1 MLSRPYTAF
10 MFLPATPPRWDI
22 FCNVI
27 DNFGDIGVCWRLA
40 RQLFAE
46 HGVAVRLWVDD
57 LTVFQRICPEID
69 SCASVQNAQGVEVR
83 AWRNDFSAIVPG
95 DVVIE
100 AFACRL
106 PEPIEEAMASRFPK
120 PVWINL
126 DYLSA
131 EAWVSGCH
139 ALPSPHPQRPLTKYF
154 YFPGFSE
161 NTGGLLR
168 ERDLY
173 ARRQDF
179 STIPEQQLD
188 FWQRLGLP
196 PPPVDAL
203 RVSLFAYENQALP
216 DLLSQWAEGPT
227 PVYCLAPMTR
237 TLAEIERF
245 FGTVLQAG
253 DVIRRGNL
261 QLRMLPLV
269 TQADYD
275 RLLWS
280 CDINFVR
287 GEDSFV
293 RAQWAAKP
301 MVWQIY
307 PQQDAAHQVK
317 LEAFLDLYCAKLPPV
332 AAEVVRRLFRSWN
345 GGSADARMAPDLWA
359 QWMNA
364 LPAIRAHAEN
374 WANSL
379 SEQEDLCSSLVRFCR
394 SKL

>member
-1 MLSRPYTAF
+1 MLSRPHTAF
-10 MFLPATPPRWDI
+10 MPSPITLPRWDI
-22 FCNVI
+22 FCTII

-40 RQLFAE
+40 QQLFAE
-46 HGVAVRLWVDD
+46 HGIVVRLWVDD

-69 SCASVQNAQGVEVR
+69 SCASVQSVQGVEVR
-83 AWRNDFSAIVPG
+83 FWGKDFAAIVPG

-106 PEPIEEAMASRFPK
+106 PEQIEEAMASRFPK
-120 PVWINL
+120 PIWINL

-131 EAWVSGCH
+131 EAWVSDCH
-139 ALPSPHPQRPLTKYF
+139 TLPSPHPQRPLIKYF

-168 ERDLY
+168 EHDLE

-179 STIPEQQLD
+179 STTSEQQLD

-196 PPPVDAL
+196 PPPLDAL

-216 DLLSQWAEGPT
+216 DLLTQWAESSI
-227 PVYCLAPMTR
+227 PVCCLAPMTR
-237 TLAEIERF
+237 TLADIEKIS
-245 FGTVLQAG
+245 GKVLQAG
-253 DVIRRGNL
+253 DVVRRGNL
-261 QLRMLPLV
+261 HLQMLPFV

-307 PQQDAAHQVK
+307 PQQDAAHQIK
-317 LEAFLDLYCAKLPPV
+317 LDAFLDLYCAKLPLL
-332 AAEVVRRLFRSWN
+332 AADVVRRVFRSWN
-345 GGSADARMAPDLWA
+345 GGSATSRITPDLWA
-359 QWMNA
+359 QWTSA
-364 LPAIRAHAEN
+364 LPEIRQHAEN
-374 WANSL
+374 WANNL
-379 SEQEDLCSSLVRFCR
+379 TKQEDLCCSLVRFCR